1 MENSLFQNNESI
13 SNHLFNKIRN
23 IEDKRHNGYK
33 LNLSNNNYS
42 SRNSINK
49 TNNQSSISN
58 LAYTQEINP
67 SFSYKLNNDQIKYN
81 NQITNYELRKLIK
94 KEFDSLYSPYH
105 IEINNNFD
113 RLRREINNIYD
124 LNNRIEFN
132 NLNHNKYEVEMT
144 LNENKK
150 NIRQIM
156 KYLKNMIRK

>member
-13 SNHLFNKIRN
+13 SNQLFNKIGN

-81 NQITNYELRKLIK
+81 NVK
-94 KEFDSLYSPYH
+94 KKGE
-105 IEINNNFD
+105 
-113 RLRREINNIYD
+113 
-124 LNNRIEFN
+124 
-132 NLNHNKYEVEMT
+132 
-144 LNENKK
+144 
-150 NIRQIM
+150 
-156 KYLKNMIRK
+156 